1 MTAERQEALMAIK
14 DISTSN
20 AELALTG
27 AFLDFT
33 ALGLFAYWTR
43 PDLLRQWWPPQ
54 AELEPRPGGAYRY
67 WWPERG
73 DSLRGVFT
81 TFEPGRNLAFTWK
94 WDHEP
99 ADAPP
104 RTVTVTFTPDQRD
117 DERVTL
123 TLRHAPYGDSQAE
136 QDVRNG
142 HLEGWTYFLGKLQSL
157 SPADDWTGASD
168 RDEG

>member
-1 MTAERQEALMAIK
+1 MTIK
-14 DISTSN
+14 DVSTGDT
-20 AELALTG
+20 ELTLTG
-27 AFLDFT
+27 EFLDFT

-54 AELEPRPGGAYRY
+54 AEVEPHIGGAYHY

-73 DSLRGVFT
+73 DHLRGGFT
-81 TFEPGRNLAFTWK
+81 AFEPGKKLAFTWK

-99 ADAPP
+99 VNAPT
-104 RTVTVTFTPDQRD
+104 RTVTVSFTPDTRD

-123 TLRHAPYGDSQAE
+123 TLRHEPYGATQAE
-136 QDVRNG
+136 QDARKG

-157 SPADDWTGASD
+157 SPAADWTGAPD
-168 RDEG
+168 RDDEE